1 MSIITAP
8 PPPLNSLDLPEI
20 RATLGQYLDQR
31 AVYACLRVSRSW
43 HASFAGLIWRE
54 IIVRGTASHSGNPP
68 LPSLTKNV
76 AFVRSLRFDLIC
88 STEHLSVEYDQLEH
102 LAIQSPALG
111 IHDFHGLCEDI
122 HTKFQALVRRNKK
135 TLRSLKIYT
144 PKPYLFSSFWETVL
158 QCQNI
163 SMLCLNGTTIEWK
176 CSWLFWKICS
186 RVESVEIA
194 NVRFHEA
201 PATDFSGA
209 MPETPFRRIKSLH
222 LKQLDGMSL
231 LQQLRVFMKC
241 PQLMRLEWGFERSE
255 GRSFPVVAFCDG
267 IVAREWPH
275 IVSLSL
281 SPNCMTDRDLAAVLG
296 GLNSATTLEL
306 PRADI
311 GPKAS
316 AAIEKHF
323 PTLEKLHLKPGKEG
337 VDLGALSNTVLMR
350 CPKLK
355 SIKTEAMSVN
365 ELSEE
370 PDVAWICQGLQH
382 LEMRFDFSAVA
393 GQPEQEVRHRD
404 LLLQQLGS
412 LTQLQTL
419 DMSRWQPHIATEEVA
434 LKMSLSHGL
443 NALSGLAKLKNLN
456 FLGSEQSWTMNEAN
470 WIMEHWK
477 QLKEIKGECSPFLA
491 TRSEV
496 VHALRENG
504 IALYWR

>member
-1 MSIITAP
+1 MTAP
-8 PPPLNSLDLPEI
+8 PPPLSALDLPEI

-31 AVYACLRVSRSW
+31 SVYACLRVSHNW
-43 HASFAGLIWRE
+43 HASFADLIWRE

-68 LPSLTKNV
+68 LSSLNRYV
-76 AFVRSLRFDLIC
+76 ALVRSLRFDLIC
-88 STEHLSVEYDQLEH
+88 STEHLSVECDQLEH
-102 LAIQSPALG
+102 LALQSPALG
-111 IHDFHGLCEDI
+111 IPDFHELCEGI
-122 HTKFQALVRRNKK
+122 HTKFRALIRRNKK
-135 TLRSLKIYT
+135 TLQSLKIYA

-158 QCQNI
+158 QCQSL
-163 SMLCLNGTTIEWK
+163 SMLCLNGATIEWK

-186 RVESVEIA
+186 RLESVEIA

-201 PATDFSGA
+201 PATDFSPA
-209 MPETPFRRIKSLH
+209 MPETPYRRIKSLH

-241 PQLMRLEWGFERSE
+241 PQLTRLGWGFERSE
-255 GRSFPVVAFCDG
+255 GPNFPALAFSEC
-267 IVAREWPH
+267 IIARQWPQL
-275 IVSLSL
+275 VSLSL
-281 SPNCMTDRDLAAVLG
+281 SPNCMTDQDLADALR
-296 GLNSATTLEL
+296 GLNSVTTLEL
-306 PRADI
+306 PRADF
-311 GPKAS
+311 GPLAS

-323 PTLEKLHLKPGKEG
+323 PTLEKLHLIPGKEG
-337 VDLGALSNTVLMR
+337 VDLGALSNTVLTR

-355 SIKTEAMSVN
+355 SIKAEAMSVK

-382 LEMRFDFSAVA
+382 LTIRFDFSAAA
-393 GQPEQEVRHRD
+393 GQPEQEARHRD

-419 DMSRWQPHIATEEVA
+419 DISRWTPHIATDEVA
-434 LKMSLSHGL
+434 LRLSLSQGL
-443 NALSGLAKLKNLN
+443 NALSELARLKTLN
-456 FLGSEQSWTMNEAN
+456 FLGSDQRWTMDEAN